1 MPDQHGLQCMFL
13 QLLGYADFPTIR
25 TALQLFYVSFTFLF
39 ILLTLM
45 MSCCRLVIGLFGL
58 VGMGGVAMA
67 PVAGRAID
75 RLVPWYG
82 TLIA

>member
-1 MPDQHGLQCMFL
+1 M
-13 QLLGYADFPTIR
+13 T
-25 TALQLFYVSFTFLF
+25 
-39 ILLTLM
+39 
-45 MSCCRLVIGLFGL
+45 SCCRLVIGLFGL
-58 VGMGGVAMA
+58 LGMAGVALA

>member
-1 MPDQHGLQCMFL
+1 MNV
-13 QLLGYADFPTIR
+13 I
-25 TALQLFYVSFTFLF
+25 
-39 ILLTLM
+39 
-45 MSCCRLVIGLFGL
+45 CCRLVIGLWGL
-58 VGMGGVAMA
+58 LGMAGVSMA

>member
-1 MPDQHGLQCMFL
+1 M
-13 QLLGYADFPTIR
+13 T
-25 TALQLFYVSFTFLF
+25 
-39 ILLTLM
+39 
-45 MSCCRLVIGLFGL
+45 SCCRLVIGLFGL
-58 VGMGGVAMA
+58 LGMVGVALA